1 MWVELLMALMVEA
14 YRESLEWWQTRPR
27 WLAGTSSRGDESRPE
42 DADRISEPTED
53 RVANVADIVNGIL
66 DRRGRN
72 HVGLAVGVWSDGATW
87 TFSRGQSQFGRSA
100 PPRPDTIFEIGSVT
114 KVFTGLLLADMAE
127 EGLVALD
134 DPVQRY
140 LPAGIEL
147 PVRGRPIALLDLAT
161 QTSGLPRNPPGL
173 IRLSLRQRANSHAGF
188 TVEQLEHAIAETR
201 LKREPGEKVSYSNFG
216 FGLLGHVLALRT
228 GMSYEQLV
236 RKRIC
241 EPLNLEDTSITISTG
256 AHERF
261 ADAHNRR
268 GRRVS
273 HWDLPALAGAG
284 ALRSTVAD
292 LLRFVE
298 LQLREPTTR
307 LGRAARETQ
316 ETRARRGKLL
326 QCLGWISL
334 PLRRS
339 PERMLLHNG
348 GTGGFR
354 SFIAVVRE
362 AGVGVIVLS
371 NCPRSVDAIGI
382 SIVEAITE
390 LS

>member
-1 MWVELLMALMVEA
+1 MWVELLMALMVEV
-14 YRESLEWWQTRPR
+14 YREFLEWWQTRPG
-27 WLAGTSSRGDESRPE
+27 WLAGTPSKGDESRPE
-42 DADRISEPTED
+42 GADRISEPTED
-53 RVANVADIVNGIL
+53 RAANVADIVNGIL

-72 HVGLAVGVWSDGATW
+72 HVGLAVGVWSDGETW
-87 TFSRGQSQFGRSA
+87 TFSRGQSKFGRSA

-147 PVRGRPIALLDLAT
+147 PVRGRPIALVDMAT

-173 IRLSLRQRANSHAGF
+173 TRLSLRQRANPHAGF
-188 TVEQLEHAIAETR
+188 TVEQLEHAIAETT

-216 FGLLGHVLALRT
+216 FGLLGHVLALQT

-241 EPLNLEDTSITISTG
+241 EPLNLEDTSITISPG

-268 GRRVS
+268 GRMAS

-298 LQLREPTTR
+298 LHLREPTTR

-316 ETRARRGKLL
+316 ETRARGGKLL
-326 QCLGWISL
+326 QYLGWISL

-339 PERMLLHNG
+339 PQRMLLHNG